1 MAAND
6 HDMKKEFKYIGFDA
20 DDTLWINE
28 LYYRE
33 TEKKFY
39 TLLEDFIDAETAAQA
54 LYEVEMRNIDRYGYG
69 AKGFMLSMIETA
81 LDVSREEIRQYLIR
95 EIIRLGHE
103 LIAKPLVL
111 LEGVEEVIKK
121 MQTNGNRII
130 LATKGDLLDQERKL
144 RNSGLEKYFHHI
156 EIMSDKNE
164 DNYRRLLTRLEVEAE
179 DFLMI
184 GNSVRSD
191 ILPVLK
197 LGGHAIQVPCD
208 TTWVHEDVEIGDDF
222 EHFHKVNSMQEI
234 SDLLELDN

>member
-1 MAAND
+1 MRYSIMTKD
-6 HDMKKEFKYIGFDA
+6 FKYIGFDA

-33 TEKKFY
+33 TEQKFY
-39 TLLEDFIDAETAAQA
+39 ALLGRFVDAETAAKA
-54 LYEVEMRNIDRYGYG
+54 LYEVEMRNMDRYGYG

-81 LDVSREEIRQYLIR
+81 LDVSKEAIPQEVIRS
-95 EIIRLGHE
+95 IIKLGHE

-111 LEGVEEVIKK
+111 LDGVQELLEKLQSNK
-121 MQTNGNRII
+121 HRII
-130 LATKGDLLDQERKL
+130 MATKGDLLDQERKL

-156 EIMSDKNE
+156 EIMSDKKE
-164 DNYRRLLTRLEVEAE
+164 ENYRKLLAHLEVEAE

-208 TTWVHEDVEIGDDF
+208 TTWVHEDIEIGDDI
-222 EHFHKVNSMQEI
+222 EHFHKVNSMHEI
-234 SDLLELDN
+234 SDLIRLEI